1 MHLNRLVK
9 IQLAI
14 FAVIAIIAAAIMAF
28 GYMRLPSLWFGVGRY
43 TVTVQLP
50 RAAGLYDNA
59 NVTYR
64 GTEVGRVES
73 LTLTD
78 SGAVNAVLSLR
89 SDIAIPSDLIAEVH
103 SVSAVGEQY
112 VALLPHRGGS
122 PLKNGDVI
130 PASSTRVP
138 PDINTLLEATNRGLQ
153 AIPPGSVKTVVDE
166 SAIAVGGL
174 GPELTRIVRGS
185 TQVALDARA
194 HLDSLTAL
202 IDKSQPILDSQADS
216 AGSIRSWAD
225 HLATLTRQ
233 LQQQDGGVSGI
244 IEHAGPALDEGREL
258 IERLQPT
265 LPVLLANLATAAPV
279 AVTYQPAIEQLL
291 VLLPPAVAN
300 MQGTAVANQNA
311 PPKYRG
317 AYLDFKLSVNDPP
330 PCLTGYLPQQ
340 QARTPNFTDVPDR
353 PPGDLYCRIPQD
365 DPVNAVRGARNLP
378 CLSRPGKRA
387 PTVKMCESDEQYVPL
402 NDGTNWKGDPNAT
415 LSGQDVPQLPPGQES
430 TQHTPPAAESPSQPP
445 VATAEYDPATG
456 YYVGPDGRTYRQSD
470 LIPHEERTWQDL
482 LMPPTN

>member
-14 FAVIAIIAAAIMAF
+14 FTVIAVVAAAIMAF

-43 TVTVQLP
+43 TVTMQIP

-64 GTEVGRVES
+64 GTEVGRVQS

-78 SGAVNAVLSLR
+78 TGAVNVALSLR

-112 VALLPHRGGS
+112 VALLPHGDGP
-122 PLKNGDVI
+122 PLKSGDVI
-130 PASSTRVP
+130 PASATRVP
-138 PDINTLLEATNRGLQ
+138 PDINTLLEATNRGLL
-153 AIPPGSVKTVVDE
+153 AIPPGSLQTVVDE
-166 SAIAVGGL
+166 SAVAVGGL
-174 GPELTRIVRGS
+174 GPELSRIVRGS
-185 TQVALDARA
+185 TQVAVDARA

-216 AGSIRSWAD
+216 AESIRSWAD
-225 HLATLTRQ
+225 HLATLTGQ
-233 LQQQDGGVSGI
+233 LQQEDDGVSGI
-244 IEHAGPALDEGREL
+244 IQQAGPALDEVRAL
-258 IERLQPT
+258 IDRLQPT

-300 MQGTAVANQNA
+300 MQGTAVANQDV
-311 PPKYRG
+311 PPEYRG
-317 AYLDFKLSVNDPP
+317 AYLDFKLSINTPP

-340 QARTPNFTDVPDR
+340 QARTPNFTDIIDR
-353 PPGDLYCRIPQD
+353 PPGDLYCRVPQD
-365 DPVNAVRGARNLP
+365 SPITAVRGARNLP
-378 CLSRPGKRA
+378 CLTRPGKRA
-387 PTVKMCESDEQYVPL
+387 PTVAMCESDEQYVAL
-402 NDGTNWKGDPNAT
+402 NDGNNWKGDPNAT
-415 LSGQDVPQLPPGQES
+415 LSGQDIPQLPPGQAS
-430 TQHTPPAAESPSQPP
+430 TAPPVAESLSPPP

-470 LIPHEERTWQDL
+470 LTSQGERTWQDML
-482 LMPPTN
+482 TPPGN